1 MANTIMR
8 SSDGELGDNIKKKQ
22 PTIKA
27 APFVGFVGSVEL
39 LHWLAASGPLEGVV
53 CGDQAPDDRRDQE
66 IGAQDEQHVR
76 HQRRTEVGDQAG
88 PGERVGQ
95 QRQALQTVQE
105 EETAADELEER
116 RHRVAVEHHARRRHR
131 EQNEDEVAD
140 DRRRP
145 QSLETSPPKKTN
157 KQTKNT
163 PHPSRHGTD
172 SMAGTGRQ
180 RDGHLSKKTDG
191 LEGEEHDEEMRQGV
205 SVVNLAQRHAL
216 VHDPA
221 SHLEHG
227 NEISLGESIFYFFSE
242 EVNARRGLRR

>member
-105 EETAADELEER
+105 EETAAGELEER

-145 QSLETSPPKKTN
+145 QSLETSPPKKQTN
-157 KQTKNT
+157 KQKT
-163 PHPSRHGTD
+163 RHIRHVMEQT
-172 SMAGTGRQ
+172 RWPE
-180 RDGHLSKKTDG
+180 
-191 LEGEEHDEEMRQGV
+191 LEGNGMVTSLKR
-205 SVVNLAQRHAL
+205 LT
-216 VHDPA
+216 A
-221 SHLEHG
+221 SKAK
-227 NEISLGESIFYFFSE
+227 SMMKKC
-242 EVNARRGLRR
+242 ARA